1 MIKSLYPISPKHD
14 ESAWIAVTISHLV
27 DYTGEGRSLTV
38 LGSLSGKC
46 PVRKA
51 EHKALTQKATG
62 TLHNLTGCY
71 ETWGMEKL
79 GKIRLPGGWKRASW
93 AEWHFS
99 GTLDG
104 IGRTAEPASSCLN
117 KSPFSAFCPELAFTQ
132 SLFTILGHRYF
143 LVPNIT
149 GLISS
154 RLSAGEGNGTLLQYS
169 CLEKSMDG
177 EAW

>member
-1 MIKSLYPISPKHD
+1 MPPSTLKLASGPSWDWGGLVGQEAKWPPNQERPRSMVRPSGTDPCSSIAHSLHGSGPGCLPPCASLAVQLTLGQC
-14 ESAWIAVTISHLV
+14 SALGNQRKPAHSNKDPAKPHTRPISHLV

-79 GKIRLPGGWKRASW
+79 GKIRLPGG
-93 AEWHFS
+93 
-99 GTLDG
+99 
-104 IGRTAEPASSCLN
+104 
-117 KSPFSAFCPELAFTQ
+117 
-132 SLFTILGHRYF
+132 
-143 LVPNIT
+143 
-149 GLISS
+149 
-154 RLSAGEGNGTLLQYS
+154 
-169 CLEKSMDG
+169 
-177 EAW
+177 